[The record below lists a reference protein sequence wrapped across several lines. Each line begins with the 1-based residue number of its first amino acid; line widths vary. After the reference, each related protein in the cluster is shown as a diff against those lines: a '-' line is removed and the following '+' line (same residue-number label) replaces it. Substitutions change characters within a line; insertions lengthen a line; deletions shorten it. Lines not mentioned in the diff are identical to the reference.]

1 MEKTKVPSDGTEI
14 DKLVSRGTGFVAV
27 DENHWYYPKI
37 GAMHVVGNYAYVNE
51 AEWPRIKDIA
61 EKDLPQEYH
70 LDQDRGNAGIVV
82 VVYGYD
88 FEAMYI
94 RSLKIARQ
102 HTDMP
107 VHIITNIKNRSRH
120 WNTIPNVSFSVLDH
134 TKTQNRWAKTGL
146 FDFTPFEYTLF
157 LDADT
162 VIKNKG
168 VESFVSLL
176 QDKTFALWVAAHFPP
191 HEPIINIYKRAMDR
205 FGIKKPIYIFHD
217 GCFAFIK
224 NEESKAFLAEWCR
237 MWRECGEGRDM
248 PAFACAVKSTGIEYS
263 TFPKGFFSG
272 DGVFADTVIE
282 HCSCATAFCEKF
294 GLPEYRK
301 DDGKEGEITLPDD
314 WSMEITGEKP

>member
-1 MEKTKVPSDGTEI
+1 MISVPSNQTEI
-14 DKLVSRGTGFVAV
+14 ENLVSANTGFVPV
-27 DENHWYYPKI
+27 DENHWRYPKI
-37 GAMHVVGNYAYVNE
+37 GSMHVADNYVYVNV

-61 EKDLPQEYH
+61 EKDLPAF
-70 LDQDRGNAGIVV
+70 GNEAAPQKDAGIVV

-102 HTDMP
+102 YTDMP
-107 VHIITNIKNRSRH
+107 VHIITNIKNRSKH
-120 WNTIPNVSFSVLDH
+120 WNTISNVSFSVLDH

-162 VIKNKG
+162 VIKKEG

-176 QDKTFALWVAAHFPP
+176 KDKPFALWVAAYFPT

-205 FGIKKPIYIFHD
+205 FGLKKPIYIFHD
-217 GCFAFIK
+217 GCFAFRK
-224 NEESKAFLAEWCR
+224 NDESKAFLGEWCR

-248 PAFACAVKSTGIEYS
+248 PAFACAVKSLGITYN

-272 DGVFADTVIE
+272 DGTFADTIIE
-282 HCSCATAFCEKF
+282 HCSNAVAFCKKF

-301 DDGKEGEITLPDD
+301 DDGKEGEVTLKND
-314 WSMEITGEKP
+314 WEMEKM